1 MSTSS
6 GHLRVAKKFSSLVSM
21 LVGRMGVDDR
31 RVRFQQRTTRGTEGA
46 RASSAR
52 AFLLGRPAG
61 RPGSGFSGALPRPRL
76 DAYCIV
82 WFHWFSILVAS
93 STESGEN
100 QVLQQDTSRR
110 KPILNEI
117 GELED
122 LLRACH
128 LLNRPYPYLMCPPLR
143 TCRRDRRLFI
153 SGKSD
158 VSS

>member
-31 RVRFQQRTTRGTEGA
+31 RVRFQQRAREGV

-61 RPGSGFSGALPRPRL
+61 RPGSGFSGALPRPL

-82 WFHWFSILVAS
+82 LFHWFSILVAS